1 MKIRIL
7 IAEDHLVARV
17 GIRTILD
24 SQADMKV
31 IAEATNG
38 VEALEQF
45 RKHVPDIAVLD
56 LRMPKLSGWDAAYGI
71 RAEFP
76 DARLVALTSF
86 GGEEHI
92 RRALEAGMRAYLTKD
107 VLQDELLHAI
117 RVVQGGGTYLPVHI
131 AALATKVRGPQLTR
145 RELQVLELIVRGF
158 SNLQIAKSL
167 NIGEY
172 TVKNHVKEILRKLQA
187 QDRTQAATEAIQ
199 RGIVHL
205 S

>member
-7 IAEDHLVARV
+7 VAEDHLVARV

-24 SQADMKV
+24 LQPDMKV
-31 IAEATNG
+31 VAEATNG

-45 RKHVPDIAVLD
+45 RKHVPDITILD
-56 LRMPKLSGWDAAYGI
+56 LRMPKLSGWDAAQAIHG
-71 RAEFP
+71 EFP
-76 DARLVALTSF
+76 KARLIALTSY

-92 RRALEAGMRAYLTKD
+92 RRALESGVQAYLTKD

-117 RVVQGGGTYLPVHI
+117 RVVHGGGTYLPPHI

-145 RELQVLELIVRGF
+145 RELQVLELIVRGS

-205 S
+205 T